1 MDCYE
6 FDTEKYNISTHSL
19 TKRLTQRTTISA
31 KNGRAFQL
39 TASRR
44 GWPIQC
50 SAGGRTIQI
59 STHSLTKRLTA
70 MEAAETTH
78 KIFQLTASRR
88 GWLYCSSPSGA
99 LDYFNSQPHE
109 EADLLEVSCYQID
122 QYFNSQPHEEADGNF
137 AQKFL
142 VQNCIFV
149 TITYI
154 VFSVH
159 LLFDFLCIFSSWIY
173 PFAGANAPEKVV
185 CLTFAL
191 IISRY
196 L

>member
-1 MDCYE
+1 MFPSSSQPYE
-6 FDTEKYNISTHSL
+6 EAGKKVNSIAFFTKISTYSL
-19 TKRLTQRTTISA
+19 TKRPTLNQLLLHRWTQ
-31 KNGRAFQL
+31 
-39 TASRR
+39 
-44 GWPIQC
+44 
-50 SAGGRTIQI
+50 
-59 STHSLTKRLTA
+59 
-70 MEAAETTH
+70 
-78 KIFQLTASRR
+78 
-88 GWLYCSSPSGA
+88 
-99 LDYFNSQPHE
+99 YFNSQPHE
-109 EADLLEVSCYQID
+109 EADCVWRRRYD
-122 QYFNSQPHEEADGNF
+122 RRYNFNSQPHEEADGNF